1 MTERGCYAGG
11 LSYDLPDDWEPLGQ
25 DVLQIVRR
33 HALAAISGE
42 DAVGRLLRFY
52 DRQGEFAGT
61 TFLDVEPN
69 PPETVAAS
77 DLFAVSR
84 LSISVTNLQ
93 ARLLLDNGAARD
105 LTEDILSAIPPE
117 ATITKLNPDLLGRM
131 GRLQNHFRRLLSS
144 DGHQSNHWV
153 FAAKLCARKRPRLLP
168 VRDSVVCRYLS
179 GGQQLAGSMK
189 HLENGRLGWFSSDIQ
204 AFAFLASDNAIA
216 SRLQTLAATMESSG
230 VDVDRQPL
238 RLLDSLLWTKGQ
250 GYGAQSS
257 AEQ

>member
-1 MTERGCYAGG
+1 MTQRGCYADGFSYG
-11 LSYDLPDDWEPLGQ
+11 LPNDWEPLCQ
-25 DVLQIVRR
+25 EVLQNVRR
-33 HALAAISGE
+33 HALAAISGQ

-93 ARLLLDNGAARD
+93 ARLILDVGAERSQ
-105 LTEDILSAIPPE
+105 TEEILGAISHD
-117 ATITKLNPDLLGRM
+117 ATITRLSPDLLGRM
-131 GRLQNHFRRLLSS
+131 WELQNHFRGLLSN
-144 DGHQSNHWV
+144 DDRQSNYWV
-153 FAAKLCARKRPRLLP
+153 FAAKLCARKRPALFP

-179 GGQQLAGSMK
+179 GGQQLAGSAK
-189 HLENGRLGWFSSDIQ
+189 HIETGRLGWFSSDIQ
-204 AFAFLASDNAIA
+204 AFAYLASDTAIT
-216 SRLQTLAATMESSG
+216 STLEALTARVEGLG
-230 VDVDRQPL
+230 VRVDRQPL

-250 GYGAQSS
+250 GYGAQDSV
-257 AEQ
+257 EQ